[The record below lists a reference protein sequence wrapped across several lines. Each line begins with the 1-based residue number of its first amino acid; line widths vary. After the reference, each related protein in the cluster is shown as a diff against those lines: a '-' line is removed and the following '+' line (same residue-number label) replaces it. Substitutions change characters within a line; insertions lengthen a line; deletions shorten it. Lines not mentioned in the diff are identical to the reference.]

1 MFNLLV
7 IQIIIIIIIKK
18 NVHTKMFTFDG
29 SADPS
34 LTDSDCLFMLYDALQ
49 LDPLAIW
56 VDPLKAI

>member
-34 LTDSDCLFMLYDALQ
+34 LTDLDCLFMLYDALQ
-49 LDPLAIW
+49 LDPLAI
-56 VDPLKAI
+56 

>member
-7 IQIIIIIIIKK
+7 IQIIIIIILK

-34 LTDSDCLFMLYDALQ
+34 LTDLDCLFMLYDALQ